1 MASSMKEKQ
10 AEGKFPLTDMQFD
23 VVLLLTEKSKALE
36 AYEKYQ
42 TDAKPCAELSA
53 LIEKMK
59 QSDKEFVSQLKEYLG
74 KCLTKE

>member
-1 MASSMKEKQ
+1 MASSMKEKEK
-10 AEGKFPLTDMQFD
+10 EGQFPLSNLQFD

-42 TDAKPCAELSA
+42 ADAKPCAELSA

-59 QSDKEFVSQLKEYLG
+59 QSDKEFVGQLKEYLG

>member
-1 MASSMKEKQ
+1 MASSMKERQ
-10 AEGKFPLTDMQFD
+10 ADEKFPLTNLQFD

-59 QSDKEFVSQLKEYLG
+59 QSDKEFVGQLKEYLG

>member
-10 AEGKFPLTDMQFD
+10 AEGKYPLTDMQFD

-59 QSDKEFVSQLKEYLG
+59 QSDKEFVVQLKEYLG

>member
-1 MASSMKEKQ
+1 MASSMKEKEK
-10 AEGKFPLTDMQFD
+10 EGKFPLTNLQFD

-42 TDAKPCAELSA
+42 QDAQPCAELSA

-59 QSDKEFVSQLKEYLG
+59 QSDKEFVGQLKEYLG